1 MRSAPA
7 AALCLALAL
16 PGHAETPEEQPL
28 IDYDLLFQTHA
39 SEIVQDDMGARL
51 DLPGGVTVHRTT
63 DGSYIGT
70 DTSENGAVGC
80 LFMIM
85 EELRPLVT
93 QCEGLVPEANRAQF
107 DQNFATLLDFLA
119 ANAVPP
125 RSAEALRASLSQVP
139 LSHAPLLQAPFVSE
153 ICVEA
158 AAPDSDISIF
168 LTHLTSPESA
178 ENLAKT
184 LAVPRLPVTNP
195 CL

>member
-1 MRSAPA
+1 MRALGLLLALLPG
-7 AALCLALAL
+7 AAL
-16 PGHAETPEEQPL
+16 AEAL

-39 SEIVQDDMGARL
+39 SEVVQTDRGARL
-51 DLPGGVTVHRTT
+51 DLPGGVTVQRTE

-70 DTSENGAVGC
+70 DTSGNGAVGC
-80 LFMIM
+80 LFLIM

-93 QCEGLVPEANRAQF
+93 QCEGLVPETGRAQF
-107 DQNFATLLDFLA
+107 DQNDATLLDFLA

-125 RSAEALRASLSQVP
+125 RSAEALRASLSQ
-139 LSHAPLLQAPFVSE
+139 APVDPA
-153 ICVEA
+153 ICAEA

-178 ENLAKT
+178 DDLAKT